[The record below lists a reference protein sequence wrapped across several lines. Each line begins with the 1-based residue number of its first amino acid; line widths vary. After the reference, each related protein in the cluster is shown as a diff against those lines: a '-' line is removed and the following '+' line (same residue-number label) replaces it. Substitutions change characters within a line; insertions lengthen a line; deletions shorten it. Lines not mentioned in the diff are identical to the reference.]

1 MILTIFTY
9 LSFLLFSFG
18 QLGRISFFGQQINFY
33 LYELCLLLALFSFS
47 IKYGVKPIFYALN
60 KFRILFIF
68 LFYLLI
74 SFLVGTGKFTPFENF
89 IGVLYWLR
97 LTIYFLFFIYLNYHL
112 KKQPVF
118 VNTLKKGFNIF
129 VSLTLITSIV
139 QYFYYPDLR
148 NLIYAG
154 WDPHLY
160 RIFGT
165 FLDTSIAGA
174 IYGLIFITL
183 FLKDDELINNKW
195 INLSLTG
202 MYMLLIVLTYSR
214 ALYLAILF
222 ILMLQTVTQKRFKTI
237 ILLILFFITLIFLA
251 PKPFG
256 EGVNL
261 SRIFSLKSRWVDY
274 QVGTKIWEKNPILGI
289 GYNRIRYSKLKLN
302 IIEAVGSDITH
313 SGASFHSSFLTVLV
327 SGGIIGLI
335 LFLLV
340 LLKFAKINLFSR
352 NLVIFLSLF
361 SLSDNV
367 LLHPFL
373 LLLLLTLIPIFSI
386 NPSRK

>member
-18 QLGRISFFGQQINFY
+18 QLGRVSFFGQQINFY
-33 LYELCLLLALFSFS
+33 LYEPFLLLVLFSLS
-47 IKYGVKPIFYALN
+47 IKYGLKPIYFALE

-68 LFYLLI
+68 LIYLLI
-74 SFLVGTGKFTPFENF
+74 SFLAGIGKFTPFENF
-89 IGVLYWLR
+89 IGILYWLR
-97 LTIYFLFFIYLNYHL
+97 LTIYFLYFIYLYFHL
-112 KKQPVF
+112 IKQPVF
-118 VNTLKKGFNIF
+118 VNTLKKSFIIL
-129 VSLTLITSIV
+129 VCMILILSFV

-148 NLIYAG
+148 NLIYSG
-154 WDPHLY
+154 WDPHLS

-183 FLKDDELINNKW
+183 LLRGDELTKNKW
-195 INLSLTG
+195 INLTLTG
-202 MYMLLIVLTYSR
+202 MYMLVIVLTYSR
-214 ALYLAILF
+214 TLYFAILVMLILQAVF
-222 ILMLQTVTQKRFKTI
+222 QKRYNKIILM
-237 ILLILFFITLIFLA
+237 ILFFIILIFLS

-274 QVGTKIWEKNPILGI
+274 QVATKIWEKNPILGI
-289 GYNRIRYSKLKLN
+289 GYNRIRYSKLKMN
-302 IIEAVGSDITH
+302 IIEAVGSDISH

-340 LLKFAKINLFSR
+340 LFRYAKINLFSR
-352 NLVIFLSLF
+352 NLIIFLSLF

-373 LLLLLTLIPIFSI
+373 LLLLLTLIPVFSI